1 MQDSPK
7 SLKTAQQAIRGK
19 KLENI
24 DLSALDFGKKPP
36 QARDLEEAVLGA
48 CMLES
53 AALNH
58 VIEILSPQMFYVEA
72 HQLVYRAILDLF
84 HKNEPVD
91 IMTVTEQLRL
101 NGKLDAAGGSF
112 FITDLSTKVA
122 SGAHVEYH
130 SRIVAEKFIQRKL
143 IEIASGVIK
152 DAYDETVDVFD
163 LLDEA
168 EANMFSIAEEH
179 LKKNTNSL
187 TDIMH
192 QELEDISQRIENYK
206 NGITFSGV
214 GSGFTQL
221 DRITSGWQPSDL
233 IIVAARP
240 GMGKTA
246 FTLALARNAAI
257 DLNKPMAIFSLEMD
271 AGQIVKRLISMETE
285 LGAEKLRK
293 GDLAPYEWQQLTSRI
308 DKLKEAPIHIDDTPA
323 LNIFELRAKC
333 RRLKNTHD
341 IQMVVIDYLQLMTGS
356 KDGKM
361 QGNREQEISQ
371 ISRSLKSL
379 AKELKIPVIAL
390 SQLSR
395 AVETRGGDKRPML
408 SDLRESG
415 AIEQD
420 ADMVMF
426 LYRPEYYGITQ
437 DEEGNDCRGIG
448 EIIIAKHR
456 NGALGTVRA
465 RFINQFAKFA
475 NLESDINVPL
485 PGQGGGGS
493 DSNVQLRSSRMNE
506 MNDNAD
512 DLEDS
517 PF

>member
-1 MQDSPK
+1 MSNYPDSVK
-7 SLKTAQQAIRGK
+7 KATKALSNR

-24 DLSALDFGKKPP
+24 DLTALDFGKKPP

-48 CMLES
+48 CMLEPK
-53 AALNH
+53 ALIH
-58 VIEILSPQMFYVEA
+58 VIDILSPDMFYVEG
-72 HQLVYRAILDLF
+72 HQHIYRAIKDLF
-84 HKNEPVD
+84 AKSEPVD

-101 NGKLDAAGGSF
+101 NGKLEAVGGSYYV
-112 FITDLSTKVA
+112 TELSTKVA

-130 SRIVAEKFIQRKL
+130 ARIIAQKFIQREL
-143 IEIASGVIK
+143 ISIASQVIK
-152 DAYDETVDVFD
+152 DAYDDTVDVFE
-163 LLDEA
+163 LLDKA
-168 EANMFSIAEEH
+168 ETDMFSIAEEH
-179 LKKNTNSL
+179 LKKNTNTL
-187 TDIMH
+187 PDILQ
-192 QELEDISQRIENYK
+192 QEIKDISARMEKYK
-206 NGITFSGV
+206 EGVSFSGV
-214 GSGFTQL
+214 GSGFTKL
-221 DRITSGWQPSDL
+221 DRYTSGWQASDL
-233 IIVAARP
+233 IILAARP

-257 DLNKPMAIFSLEMD
+257 DMNKPIAFFSLEMD

-285 LGAEKLRK
+285 LGGEKLRE
-293 GDLAPYEWQQLTSRI
+293 GNLQGYEWTQLTSRI
-308 DKLKEAPIHIDDTPA
+308 DKLREAPIHIDDTPA

-341 IQMVVIDYLQLMTGS
+341 IQMVIIDYLQLMTTGME
-356 KDGKM
+356 GKSS
-361 QGNREQEISQ
+361 GNREQEISQ

-420 ADMVMF
+420 ADMVIF

-448 EIIIAKHR
+448 EVIIAKHR
-456 NGALGTVRA
+456 NGSLGTVRT

-475 NLESDINVPL
+475 NLEEGFS
-485 PGQGGGGS
+485 GE
-493 DSNVQLRSSRMNE
+493 SNQAGAVDPENFQVRGSRMNE
-506 MNDNAD
+506 MNDNLD
-512 DLEDS
+512 DDNV